1 MKIFQQHCD
10 VSRETIDK
18 LIEYEKILL
27 MWNKKIN
34 LIGSSTEDNVWIRH
48 FLDSAQLKDFLLD
61 FHGAVLDVGSG
72 AGFPGAILS
81 ILGIKK
87 VILLEKNFKK
97 CTFLN
102 YVISRLGLDC
112 IVVNNRI
119 EDFDV
124 EVEVIVSRAFADIE
138 KILNLTKGIKYKK
151 MLLLKSKSVA
161 SEFNSIDKISYK
173 TYNCIDLTNSVIVE
187 ITK

>member
-1 MKIFQQHCD
+1 MKIFQQHYD
-10 VSRETIDK
+10 VSRETIDR

-34 LIGSSTEDNVWIRH
+34 LIGSSTENNIWIRH
-48 FLDSAQLKDFLLD
+48 FLDSAQLKSLLNFSD
-61 FHGAVLDVGSG
+61 SVLDVGSG
-72 AGFPGAILS
+72 AGFPGMVLS

-102 YVISRLGLDC
+102 YVISKLGLDC
-112 IVVNNRI
+112 VVVNKSV
-119 EDFDV
+119 EDFDE
-124 EVEVIVSRAFADIE
+124 EVEVIVSRAFADVE
-138 KILNLTKGIKYKK
+138 KILDLTKNINYKK
-151 MLLLKSKSVA
+151 MLLLKSKNVA
-161 SEFNSIDKISYK
+161 TEFNSIDKISYK